1 MRSARTR
8 VSTGTRVVAAVLAGL
23 VLAGCGGSGQP
34 EKAAGASDAGD
45 AGDPKGDG
53 QSGGP
58 LVELAVPAGYDPGR
72 GWDQELTWVQ
82 EGAETAPV
90 AVAPDSG
97 TVAYVVADQA
107 ETYVQ
112 VRKATTGKVLWTSAA
127 WTPPSSLDDSAGYDP
142 ALTAPASVTA
152 VGAGGREYFVAWAH
166 GLEGRDELH
175 DGKEIV
181 QAVVYAAD
189 ASGNAVAPLRSV
201 DVPVAANNGTAQG
214 EAVVRDGGAG
224 RALVSWADGYD
235 GYAAAI
241 DVTSG
246 KVTTYDEGAGAV
258 VGMSGQGPVVN
269 SSGGGFGVSGGW
281 SSADVAPEGAAAEQS
296 AGFGSDLVNGTAQTV
311 ADGRVV
317 ASWTPAGGSNADGSE
332 ETVRTVHD
340 AATGK
345 VLLRA
350 ECRDRTLTQIFD
362 TDDTVLGDSVLTSVS
377 PNGRY
382 LSYGWMLFDLQ
393 KGSVAC
399 LAKGGGGDEGR
410 KDMLIDS
417 VRDDG
422 TAYGTVAG
430 SDPRVTFEIPASTG
444 TPKAMPT
451 GTEVPAY
458 TPAGV
463 GIFLTWIEGGGIRVS
478 ARAES

>member
-1 MRSARTR
+1 M
-8 VSTGTRVVAAVLAGL
+8 AAVVAGL
-23 VLAGCGGSGQP
+23 VLAGCGGCAESAQP
-34 EKAAGASDAGD
+34 EKAADAS
-45 AGDPKGDG
+45 DPKGDG
-53 QSGGP
+53 RSGGS
-58 LVELAVPAGYDPGR
+58 LAGLTVPAGYDAGR
-72 GWDQELTWVQ
+72 GWDQELGWVE

-90 AVAPDSG
+90 AVAPGSG

-107 ETYVQ
+107 EMYVQ
-112 VRKATTGKVLWTSAA
+112 VRRATTGKVLWTSAA
-127 WTPPSSLDDSAGYDP
+127 WTPPGSLDDSAGYDP

-152 VGAGGREYFVAWAH
+152 VSAGGREYFVAWAH
-166 GLEGRDELH
+166 GLAGRDELH

-181 QAVVYAAD
+181 QAEVYAAD
-189 ASGNAVAPLRSV
+189 ASGNSVAPLHSV
-201 DVPVAANNGTAQG
+201 DVPVEARNGTAQG

-224 RALVSWADGYD
+224 RALVSGAD

-246 KVTTYDEGAGAV
+246 KVTTYDDKAGSV
-258 VGMSGQGPVVN
+258 VGMSEQGPVAN
-269 SSGGGFGVSGGW
+269 ASGGGFGVSGGW

-296 AGFGSDLVNGTAQTV
+296 AGFGADLLNGTALTV
-311 ADGRVV
+311 ADGKVV
-317 ASWTPAGGSNADGSE
+317 ASWTPSGGGNEDGGE

-350 ECRDRTLTQIFD
+350 ECRDRTLTQTFD
-362 TDDTVLGDSVLTSVS
+362 NDDTVLGDSVLASAS

-393 KGSVAC
+393 KGSAVC
-399 LAKGGGGDEGR
+399 LAKGVGGDEGR

-422 TAYGTVAG
+422 TAYGTVPG
-430 SDPRVTFEIPASTG
+430 SDPRVAVEIPASTG
-444 TPKAMPT
+444 TPKALPT
-451 GTEVPAY
+451 GTETPAY
-458 TPAGV
+458 TPAGA

-478 ARAES
+478 GRVES